1 MLYTSIVAER
11 IGLRRSFAVIMAMSF
26 ALNFILALALLLQ
39 QPETRTIVVPPTLA
53 AEREVWTFDEAG
65 PGAPYLERW
74 ALSVLSH
81 AASVTP
87 ETVDSSRRVVLQ
99 HVDPGFYGKLEEALI
114 VEADR
119 IKKDHSSTI
128 FYPDRARVNTSDL
141 SVEVEG
147 VQKTLV
153 GSTVTSMFELP
164 TLNSLD
170 AIDRQQVHYAT
181 IQLNGPRFP
190 IDTADYFNL
199 VIHRALHEA
208 GLTVE
213 MLCQELR
220 LDMSAVEDMLQSK
233 VFCPDELA
241 LITFHLRLDTAF
253 MMEAHAALTLPSC
266 SKPSTVVAEPADTL
280 KECVVKHGYKT
291 LNHFSEVHGFD
302 PIAMNTISLHR
313 RCTDS
318 TGMKLAKALNVSLEE
333 IRTVLV
339 ASDFD
344 PVPKS
349 LKLLIKKRNYTTYKE
364 FAAAAGL
371 TEHHIMKIAKTRT
384 CTTTCAVKLCKA
396 LGITEDE
403 LAASLLIA
411 EPRHK
416 HGSKLETPSK
426 ESMEEVASTKAR
438 RKKDESDTEE
448 ECGTSTVSLKRP
460 RRSSK

>member
-1 MLYTSIVAER
+1 M
-11 IGLRRSFAVIMAMSF
+11 
-26 ALNFILALALLLQ
+26 
-39 QPETRTIVVPPTLA
+39 
-53 AEREVWTFDEAG
+53 
-65 PGAPYLERW
+65 
-74 ALSVLSH
+74 
-81 AASVTP
+81 
-87 ETVDSSRRVVLQ
+87 
-99 HVDPGFYGKLEEALI
+99 
-114 VEADR
+114 
-119 IKKDHSSTI
+119 
-128 FYPDRARVNTSDL
+128 
-141 SVEVEG
+141 
-147 VQKTLV
+147 
-153 GSTVTSMFELP
+153 
-164 TLNSLD
+164 
-170 AIDRQQVHYAT
+170 
-181 IQLNGPRFP
+181 NGPRFP

-266 SKPSTVVAEPADTL
+266 SKPDTVVAKPADTL
-280 KECVVKHGYKT
+280 KKCVVKHGYKT
-291 LNHFSEVHGFD
+291 LSHFSEVHGFD

-313 RCTDS
+313 CCTDT
-318 TGMKLAKALNVSLEE
+318 TGMKLANALKVSLEE

-403 LAASLLIA
+403 LAASILIA

-426 ESMEEVASTKAR
+426 EAMEEVASTKAR

>member
-1 MLYTSIVAER
+1 MIVT
-11 IGLRRSFAVIMAMSF
+11 RSDIESF
-26 ALNFILALALLLQ
+26 KRFVPKLALAGAAILILSAFAPSSDAAVFTAREGDAPLEFTL
-39 QPETRTIVVPPTLA
+39 PAHETTMVAIPADPIASAVYDRHLIDVQTDAVSGMLYVLPKMEGSAMVYVTCRSGETAPLHLTFTADAEPRTII
-53 AEREVWTFDEAG
+53 
-65 PGAPYLERW
+65 LE
-74 ALSVLSH
+74 
-81 AASVTP
+81 
-87 ETVDSSRRVVLQ
+87 
-99 HVDPGFYGKLEEALI
+99 K
-114 VEADR
+114 
-119 IKKDHSSTI
+119 
-128 FYPDRARVNTSDL
+128 
-141 SVEVEG
+141 
-147 VQKTLV
+147 
-153 GSTVTSMFELP
+153 LP

-318 TGMKLAKALNVSLEE
+318 TGMKLAQALNVSLEE

-349 LKLLIKKRNYTTYKE
+349 LKLLMTKRNYTTYKE

-403 LAASLLIA
+403 LAASILIA

-426 ESMEEVASTKAR
+426 EAMEEVASTKAR

>member
-1 MLYTSIVAER
+1 MIVT
-11 IGLRRSFAVIMAMSF
+11 RSDIESF
-26 ALNFILALALLLQ
+26 KRFVPKLALAGAAVLILSAFAPSSDAAVFTAREGDAPLEFTL
-39 QPETRTIVVPPTLA
+39 PAHETTMVAIPADPIASAVYDRHLIDVQTDAASGMLYVLPKTEGSAMVYVTCRSGETAPLHLTFTADAEPRTII
-53 AEREVWTFDEAG
+53 
-65 PGAPYLERW
+65 LENQ
-74 ALSVLSH
+74 L
-81 AASVTP
+81 
-87 ETVDSSRRVVLQ
+87 
-99 HVDPGFYGKLEEALI
+99 
-114 VEADR
+114 
-119 IKKDHSSTI
+119 
-128 FYPDRARVNTSDL
+128 
-141 SVEVEG
+141 
-147 VQKTLV
+147 
-153 GSTVTSMFELP
+153 
-164 TLNSLD
+164 
-170 AIDRQQVHYAT
+170 VHYAT

-318 TGMKLAKALNVSLEE
+318 TGMKLAQALNVSLEE

-403 LAASLLIA
+403 LAASILIA

-426 ESMEEVASTKAR
+426 EAMEEVASTKAR

>member
-1 MLYTSIVAER
+1 
-11 IGLRRSFAVIMAMSF
+11 
-26 ALNFILALALLLQ
+26 
-39 QPETRTIVVPPTLA
+39 
-53 AEREVWTFDEAG
+53 
-65 PGAPYLERW
+65 
-74 ALSVLSH
+74 
-81 AASVTP
+81 
-87 ETVDSSRRVVLQ
+87 
-99 HVDPGFYGKLEEALI
+99 
-114 VEADR
+114 
-119 IKKDHSSTI
+119 
-128 FYPDRARVNTSDL
+128 
-141 SVEVEG
+141 
-147 VQKTLV
+147 
-153 GSTVTSMFELP
+153 
-164 TLNSLD
+164 
-170 AIDRQQVHYAT
+170 
-181 IQLNGPRFP
+181 
-190 IDTADYFNL
+190 
-199 VIHRALHEA
+199 
-208 GLTVE
+208 
-213 MLCQELR
+213 
-220 LDMSAVEDMLQSK
+220 MSAVEDMLQSK
-233 VFCPDELA
+233 VFSPDELA

-266 SKPSTVVAEPADTL
+266 SKPDTVVAKPADTL

-313 RCTDS
+313 CCTDT
-318 TGMKLAKALNVSLEE
+318 TGMKLANALKVSLEE

-384 CTTTCAVKLCKA
+384 CTRTCAVKLCKA

-403 LAASLLIA
+403 LAASILIA

>member
-1 MLYTSIVAER
+1 MIVT
-11 IGLRRSFAVIMAMSF
+11 RSDIESF
-26 ALNFILALALLLQ
+26 KRFVPKLALAGAAILILSAFAPSSDAAVFTAREGDAPLEFTL
-39 QPETRTIVVPPTLA
+39 PAHETTMVAIPADPIASAVYDRHLIDVQTDAASGMLYVLPKMEGSAMVYVTCRSGETAPLHLTFTADAEPRTII
-53 AEREVWTFDEAG
+53 
-65 PGAPYLERW
+65 LE
-74 ALSVLSH
+74 
-81 AASVTP
+81 
-87 ETVDSSRRVVLQ
+87 
-99 HVDPGFYGKLEEALI
+99 K
-114 VEADR
+114 
-119 IKKDHSSTI
+119 
-128 FYPDRARVNTSDL
+128 
-141 SVEVEG
+141 
-147 VQKTLV
+147 
-153 GSTVTSMFELP
+153 LP

-318 TGMKLAKALNVSLEE
+318 TGMKLAQALNVSLEE

-349 LKLLIKKRNYTTYKE
+349 LKLLMTKRNYTTYKE

-403 LAASLLIA
+403 LAASILIA

-426 ESMEEVASTKAR
+426 EAMEEVASTKAR

>member
-1 MLYTSIVAER
+1 
-11 IGLRRSFAVIMAMSF
+11 
-26 ALNFILALALLLQ
+26 
-39 QPETRTIVVPPTLA
+39 
-53 AEREVWTFDEAG
+53 
-65 PGAPYLERW
+65 
-74 ALSVLSH
+74 
-81 AASVTP
+81 
-87 ETVDSSRRVVLQ
+87 
-99 HVDPGFYGKLEEALI
+99 
-114 VEADR
+114 
-119 IKKDHSSTI
+119 
-128 FYPDRARVNTSDL
+128 
-141 SVEVEG
+141 
-147 VQKTLV
+147 
-153 GSTVTSMFELP
+153 MFELP

-181 IQLNGPRFP
+181 IQLNGPKFP

-233 VFCPDELA
+233 VFSPDELA

-266 SKPSTVVAEPADTL
+266 SKPDTVVAKPADTL

-291 LNHFSEVHGFD
+291 LSHFSEVHGFD

-313 RCTDS
+313 CCTDT
-318 TGMKLAKALNVSLEE
+318 TGMKL
-333 IRTVLV
+333 
-339 ASDFD
+339 
-344 PVPKS
+344 
-349 LKLLIKKRNYTTYKE
+349 
-364 FAAAAGL
+364 
-371 TEHHIMKIAKTRT
+371 AKTRT

-426 ESMEEVASTKAR
+426 EAMEEVASTKAR

-448 ECGTSTVSLKRP
+448 ECETSTVSLKRP

>member
-1 MLYTSIVAER
+1 MTRTVPVRRLISLMTFALGLSIA
-11 IGLRRSFAVIMAMSF
+11 LPSHAVTVSEAVTAARNTQLPDIDGIMA
-26 ALNFILALALLLQ
+26 NH
-39 QPETRTIVVPPTLA
+39 
-53 AEREVWTFDEAG
+53 DG
-65 PGAPYLERW
+65 
-74 ALSVLSH
+74 VLD
-81 AASVTP
+81 AV
-87 ETVDSSRRVVLQ
+87 
-99 HVDPGFYGKLEEALI
+99 GG
-114 VEADR
+114 
-119 IKKDHSSTI
+119 
-128 FYPDRARVNTSDL
+128 
-141 SVEVEG
+141 
-147 VQKTLV
+147 
-153 GSTVTSMFELP
+153 GST
-164 TLNSLD
+164 
-170 AIDRQQVHYAT
+170 
-181 IQLNGPRFP
+181 
-190 IDTADYFNL
+190 
-199 VIHRALHEA
+199 A
-208 GLTVE
+208 GLDDVKN
-213 MLCQELR
+213 R

-241 LITFHLRLDTAF
+241 LISFHLRLDTAF

>member
-1 MLYTSIVAER
+1 
-11 IGLRRSFAVIMAMSF
+11 
-26 ALNFILALALLLQ
+26 
-39 QPETRTIVVPPTLA
+39 
-53 AEREVWTFDEAG
+53 
-65 PGAPYLERW
+65 
-74 ALSVLSH
+74 
-81 AASVTP
+81 
-87 ETVDSSRRVVLQ
+87 
-99 HVDPGFYGKLEEALI
+99 
-114 VEADR
+114 
-119 IKKDHSSTI
+119 
-128 FYPDRARVNTSDL
+128 
-141 SVEVEG
+141 
-147 VQKTLV
+147 
-153 GSTVTSMFELP
+153 MFELP
-164 TLNSLD
+164 PLKTLD
-170 AIDRQQVHYAT
+170 AIARQKVRNAI
-181 IQLNGPRFP
+181 IQLNGPKFP
-190 IDTADYFNL
+190 IDNADYFNQ

-208 GLTVE
+208 ELTVDT
-213 MLCQELR
+213 LCQDLR
-220 LDMSAVEDMLQSK
+220 LDKSAVEDMLESK
-233 VFCPDELA
+233 VFSPDELA
-241 LITFHLRLDTAF
+241 LVTFHLRLDTAF

-280 KECVVKHGYKT
+280 KECVVKHGYKS

-403 LAASLLIA
+403 LAASVLIV
-411 EPRHK
+411 EPRK
-416 HGSKLETPSK
+416 KRGSKLETPNTEAK
-426 ESMEEVASTKAR
+426 EQEVSTKSR
-438 RKKDESDTEE
+438 RKKDESDTAE
-448 ECGTSTVSLKRP
+448 ECETTTVFLKRL
-460 RRSSK
+460 RRILN